1 MAEENDQDQGKNE
14 KAQELAAKALSV
26 ASGLGKGLKSKWVK
40 DFITFKI
47 MIVPKILTF
56 LYLLTTLVVII
67 AGFSANIIVGILLI
81 FLAPFLVHIAF
92 EFAMLL
98 FAILDTLR
106 EIRNKLK

>member
-26 ASGLGKGLKSKWVK
+26 ASGLVKGLKSKRVK

-81 FLAPFLVHIAF
+81 FLAHIAF